1 MILRLFAHQATLGWT
16 TLLQGFP
23 VTEWSSLQRF
33 YMRHQPPPHLPSPS
47 SQPHKRATIE
57 SWKKMFTTELVSY
70 TIDCWQHR
78 NDKLHG
84 ALEILQDTQHK
95 KLLHKRVRQLYTS
108 SSILTRTDDR
118 RYFQMPCRLR
128 LKQRIVTL
136 ETWADTV
143 GLIIKRHRERTARE
157 TLDTW
162 IMQRPGV
169 THSP

>member
-1 MILRLFAHQATLGWT
+1 
-16 TLLQGFP
+16 
-23 VTEWSSLQRF
+23 
-33 YMRHQPPPHLPSPS
+33 
-47 SQPHKRATIE
+47 
-57 SWKKMFTTELVSY
+57 MFTTELVSY

-84 ALEILQDTQHK
+84 ALEILQDTQQK
-95 KLLHKRVRQLYTS
+95 KLLHKRVRKLYTAS
-108 SSILTRTDDR
+108 SVLTRTDDR

-157 TLDTW
+157 TLVTW
-162 IMQRPGV
+162 IKQRPGV